1 VTTSI
6 QRRGD
11 VFLMSAVSW
20 TGPERNTSLNDRT
33 EIAVAK
39 FLEGYN
45 CAQSVLYSY
54 CDVIHFDK
62 NTALKMACGLGAGMG
77 RKGEVCGAVT
87 GGILVIG
94 AKYGRGE
101 RDDQTAKELAYEK
114 TSELMDRFEKKH
126 GTFICRKLLGGC
138 ELSTEE
144 GQKYFKENELSHKTC
159 KLCVQSVVEILDS
172 IMEPA

>member
-1 VTTSI
+1 
-6 QRRGD
+6 
-11 VFLMSAVSW
+11 M
-20 TGPERNTSLNDRT
+20 NDRT
-33 EIAVAK
+33 EVAVSK

-54 CDVIHFDK
+54 CDTLGFDK
-62 NTALKMACGLGAGMG
+62 NTALKLACGLGAGMG

-94 AKYGRGE
+94 ARYGRGE
-101 RDDQTAKELAYEK
+101 RDDQTAKELTYKK
-114 TSELMDRFEKKH
+114 TSELMDLFEQKH
-126 GTFICRKLLGGC
+126 GTFICRKLLNGC

-144 GQKYFKENELSHKTC
+144 GQRCFKENDLSHRTC
-159 KLCVQSVVEILDS
+159 RLCVQSVVEILHS